1 MQKRNTPIQRLLPYP
16 KRSRFKRDVITPA
29 RNRRLANNLLFVLI
43 KNPIV
48 VEVTNRVLYRVAQ
61 ILFRVPIKQM
71 RNTITFLIVYPS
83 HPDRWN
89 RVIHHTAKIHFFWQK
104 SEYHRTFAKLM
115 ACNLSHNLI
124 KHYADHL
131 RLELSLSENS
141 VEAYCHDVNLFLQ
154 YLESQNESTEI
165 KDIKQATV
173 ENFFAYLYDMNIG
186 ASSQARILSG
196 LKSFWRYLTQES
208 LTEKD
213 PTELIVS
220 PSMGRHLPE
229 VLSYEEIQKMID
241 SIDLSQPNGHRNKA
255 MIEVMYGC
263 GLRVSE
269 LIGLQISNI
278 YKDDG
283 FLRIF
288 GKGSKERLV
297 PIGDSSLKILFQYIE
312 GARLH
317 IKPKPKYTDTVFLNS
332 RGTGLTRQT
341 VFLLVK
347 ELAERN
353 GIHKTISPHTFRH
366 SFATHLLEGGA
377 NLLAVQQMLGHASV
391 STTEIYTH
399 ISDDLLRE
407 TLMDFHPRNRS

>member
-1 MQKRNTPIQRLLPYP
+1 MASL
-16 KRSRFKRDVITPA
+16 RFYGVS
-29 RNRRLANNLLFVLI
+29 
-43 KNPIV
+43 
-48 VEVTNRVLYRVAQ
+48 
-61 ILFRVPIKQM
+61 
-71 RNTITFLIVYPS
+71 TFFNMDI
-83 HPDRWN
+83 N
-89 RVIHHTAKIHFFWQK
+89 K
-104 SEYHRTFAKLM
+104 
-115 ACNLSHNLI
+115 NLI

-141 VEAYCHDVNLFLQ
+141 VEAYGHDVHLFLQ
-154 YLESQNESTEI
+154 YLESQNASTEI
-165 KDIKQATV
+165 DSITQDTI
-173 ENFFAYLYDMNIG
+173 ENFFAYLYDLNIG
-186 ASSQARILSG
+186 ATSQARILSG
-196 LKSFWRYLTQES
+196 LKSFWRYLIQED
-208 LTEKD
+208 LAEKD
-213 PTELIVS
+213 PTELITS
-220 PSMGRHLPE
+220 PSLGRHLPE
-229 VLSYEEIQKMID
+229 VLSYEEIQMMID

-269 LIGLQISNI
+269 VIGLQISNI
-278 YKDDG
+278 YKQDG

-297 PIGDSSLKILFQYIE
+297 PIGNSSLKILYQYIE

-317 IKPKPKYTDTVFLNS
+317 ITPKPKFTDTVFLNS

-341 VFLLVK
+341 VFLFVK
-347 ELAERN
+347 ELAEKN
-353 GIHKTISPHTFRH
+353 GIHKSISPHTFRH

-407 TLMDFHPRNRS
+407 TLTSFHPRLK

>member
-1 MQKRNTPIQRLLPYP
+1 MANPSQNL
-16 KRSRFKRDVITPA
+16 
-29 RNRRLANNLLFVLI
+29 NR
-43 KNPIV
+43 
-48 VEVTNRVLYRVAQ
+48 
-61 ILFRVPIKQM
+61 
-71 RNTITFLIVYPS
+71 
-83 HPDRWN
+83 
-89 RVIHHTAKIHFFWQK
+89 
-104 SEYHRTFAKLM
+104 
-115 ACNLSHNLI
+115 NLI
-124 KHYADHL
+124 KHYTDYL

-154 YLESQNESTEI
+154 YLESQEQSTDIAEI
-165 KDIKQATV
+165 NQDTI
-173 ENFFAYLYDMNIG
+173 ENFFAYLYDLNIG
-186 ASSQARILSG
+186 ATSQTRILSG
-196 LKSFWRYLTQES
+196 LKSFYRFLLQENLAS
-208 LTEKD
+208 KD
-213 PTELIVS
+213 PTALITS
-220 PSMGRHLPE
+220 PSKGRHLPE
-229 VLSYEEIQKMID
+229 VLSYPEIQKMID
-241 SIDLSQPNGHRNKA
+241 SIDLSLPNGHRNKA

-269 LIGLQISNI
+269 LISLQISDI
-278 YKDDG
+278 YKEDG

-317 IKPKPKYTDTVFLNS
+317 ITPKPKYTDTVFLNS

-347 ELAERN
+347 ELAEKN
-353 GIHKTISPHTFRH
+353 GIKKSISPHTFRH

-399 ISDDLLRE
+399 ITDDLLRE
-407 TLMDFHPRNRS
+407 TLTEFHPRLKHK

>member
-1 MQKRNTPIQRLLPYP
+1 MEKTSSNISP
-16 KRSRFKRDVITPA
+16 
-29 RNRRLANNLLFVLI
+29 
-43 KNPIV
+43 
-48 VEVTNRVLYRVAQ
+48 
-61 ILFRVPIKQM
+61 
-71 RNTITFLIVYPS
+71 
-83 HPDRWN
+83 
-89 RVIHHTAKIHFFWQK
+89 
-104 SEYHRTFAKLM
+104 
-115 ACNLSHNLI
+115 NLI
-124 KHYADHL
+124 KHYAAHL
-131 RLELSLSENS
+131 RLELSLSDNS

-154 YLESQNESTEI
+154 YLDSQHHSTEI
-165 KDIKQATV
+165 GDITQDTI
-173 ENFFAYLYDMNIG
+173 ENFFAYLYDLNIG
-186 ASSQARILSG
+186 ATSQARILSG
-196 LKSFWRYLTQES
+196 LKSFWRYLDQED
-208 LTEKD
+208 LAEKD
-213 PTELIVS
+213 PTELITS
-220 PSMGRHLPE
+220 PTLGRHLPE

-241 SIDLSQPNGHRNKA
+241 SIDLSQPTGHRNKA

-278 YKDDG
+278 YKEDG

-297 PIGDSSLKILFQYIE
+297 PIGDSSLKILYQYIE

-317 IKPKPKYTDTVFLNS
+317 ITPKPKYTDIVFLNK
-332 RGTGLTRQT
+332 RGTGLTRQS

-347 ELAERN
+347 ELAEKN
-353 GIHKTISPHTFRH
+353 GIKKSISPHTFRH

-407 TLMDFHPRNRS
+407 TLTEFHPRLKSSTKH

>member
-1 MQKRNTPIQRLLPYP
+1 MA
-16 KRSRFKRDVITPA
+16 S
-29 RNRRLANNLLFVLI
+29 ANI
-43 KNPIV
+43 NP
-48 VEVTNRVLYRVAQ
+48 
-61 ILFRVPIKQM
+61 
-71 RNTITFLIVYPS
+71 
-83 HPDRWN
+83 
-89 RVIHHTAKIHFFWQK
+89 
-104 SEYHRTFAKLM
+104 
-115 ACNLSHNLI
+115 NLI

-131 RLELSLSENS
+131 RLELSLSDNS
-141 VEAYCHDVNLFLQ
+141 VEAYCHDVGLFLQ
-154 YLESQNESTEI
+154 YLDNQKLSTEVNTI
-165 KDIKQATV
+165 NQDTI
-173 ENFFAYLYDMNIG
+173 ENFFAFLFDLNIG

-196 LKSFWRYLTQES
+196 LKSFWRYLIQED
-208 LTEKD
+208 LAEKD
-213 PTELIVS
+213 PTELITS

-229 VLSYEEIQKMID
+229 VLSYEEIQMMID

-278 YKDDG
+278 YRQDG

-297 PIGDSSLKILFQYIE
+297 PIGDGSLKILFQYIE

-317 IKPKPKYTDTVFLNS
+317 ITPKPKFTDTVFLNS

-347 ELAERN
+347 KLAEKN
-353 GIHKTISPHTFRH
+353 GIKKTISPHTFRH

-407 TLMDFHPRNRS
+407 TLMDYHPRNHF

>member
-1 MQKRNTPIQRLLPYP
+1 MSTP
-16 KRSRFKRDVITPA
+16 S
-29 RNRRLANNLLFVLI
+29 
-43 KNPIV
+43 
-48 VEVTNRVLYRVAQ
+48 
-61 ILFRVPIKQM
+61 
-71 RNTITFLIVYPS
+71 FLC
-83 HPDRWN
+83 
-89 RVIHHTAKIHFFWQK
+89 
-104 SEYHRTFAKLM
+104 M
-115 ACNLSHNLI
+115 ATSTNLSANLI

-131 RLELSLSENS
+131 RLELSLSDNS
-141 VEAYCHDVNLFLQ
+141 VEAYCHDAGLFFQ
-154 YLESQNESTEI
+154 YLESQSHSTLI
-165 KDIKQATV
+165 SDIHQDTI
-173 ENFFAYLYDMNIG
+173 ENFFAYLYDLNIG
-186 ASSQARILSG
+186 ATSQARILSG
-196 LKSFWRYLTQES
+196 LKSFWRYLIQEN
-208 LTEKD
+208 LAEKD

-220 PSMGRHLPE
+220 PSLGRHLPE
-229 VLSYEEIQKMID
+229 VLSFEEIQMMID

-278 YKDDG
+278 FKDDG

-312 GARLH
+312 GARMH
-317 IKPKPKYTDTVFLNS
+317 INPKPKFTDTVFLNS

-407 TLMDFHPRNRS
+407 TLRDFHPRNRS